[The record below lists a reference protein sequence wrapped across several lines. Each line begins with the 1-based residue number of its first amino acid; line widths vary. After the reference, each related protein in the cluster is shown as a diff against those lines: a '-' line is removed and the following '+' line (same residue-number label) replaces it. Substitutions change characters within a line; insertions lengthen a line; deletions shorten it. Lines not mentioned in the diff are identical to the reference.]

1 MTRLHPLSAVT
12 SAVGM
17 GMFGIMI
24 PPMLVG
30 VLVLVF
36 EVGSF
41 GLAMSTAPL
50 GFAAGAAYGVTYY
63 YRFEYELTE
72 DTFDVSSGVFS
83 RRSREIPYHRIQNVD
98 VTQSVIQR
106 LLGLATVNVETAG
119 GGNTEAALNFVSD
132 AEAQRLQ
139 GEIRRRTARAK
150 ERRGNARR
158 RRRSEESV
166 STARTKS
173 PRTQP
178 DEFVG
183 VEPGGE
189 AERSTNGT
197 VTDDAVDS
205 GTEASI
211 DHPPLDPRST
221 PRLETEMSDT
231 PAANSFDTDPGQSL
245 ETDDWDEPVPEPRR
259 LFSLSSKEL
268 LLYSFSSIRPAAV
281 AGVLFFLFIFTDQII
296 DYLLAVA
303 GPVGGP
309 PDLETG
315 TTGSYAILTIVS
327 LVNGIIVTY
336 LLSVAYTFTTYY
348 GFRLGRAEDDFVY
361 ERGLL
366 QRYSGSIPAEKVQ
379 SVTVTD
385 NPLQRLISYAGLWV
399 ETAGYG
405 PDSGGGSQSAVPLA
419 QEGRVHRFTER
430 LIDLER
436 PTFSSPPALARRRYL
451 VRYSIVVGFVVAAFY
466 GLSMVMGFERWYFAL
481 LLFLGVPL
489 AAHLRYVHI
498 GYYVGADHLVIRRGF
513 WRRRTTVIPY
523 YRIQTV
529 SNRRSIFQ
537 RRLGLASLVV
547 DTASSRTFFWA
558 TPTIYD
564 LDLETARKVHEE
576 ARERLQDSLEV
587 RRRSD
592 DDSGVSVAFT

>member
-17 GMFGIMI
+17 GMVGIMI

-72 DTFDVSSGVFS
+72 DTCDVSSGVFS

-139 GEIRRRTARAK
+139 REIRRRTSRAK
-150 ERRGNARR
+150 ERRVKTRR
-158 RRRSEESV
+158 QRRSEEAIPTSRAESPPVYSESSV
-166 STARTKS
+166 GKEPDGIAGRPTNGDLTDEAVATKS
-173 PRTQP
+173 EPRM
-178 DEFVG
+178 
-183 VEPGGE
+183 
-189 AERSTNGT
+189 
-197 VTDDAVDS
+197 
-205 GTEASI
+205 
-211 DHPPLDPRST
+211 DHPPLDPRDI
-221 PRLETEMSDT
+221 PRLETGMPET
-231 PAANSFDTDPGQSL
+231 PTTNTFDTTPGQSL
-245 ETDDWDEPVPEPRR
+245 EPDDWDEPVSKPRR

-268 LLYSFSSIRPAAV
+268 LLYSFTSIRPAAV

-296 DYLLAVA
+296 EYLLVVA

-309 PDLETG
+309 PDIETG

-385 NPLQRLISYAGLWV
+385 NPLQRLIKYAGLWV

-430 LIDLER
+430 LMDLGR
-436 PTFSSPPALARRRYL
+436 PTFSSPPPLARRRYL
-451 VRYSIVVGFVVAAFY
+451 VRYSLVAGSVVAGFY
-466 GLSMVMGFERWYFAL
+466 GLSMVTGFERWYFSL
-481 LLFLGVPL
+481 LVFLGVPP

-529 SNRRSIFQ
+529 ANRRSIFQ

-564 LDLETARKVHEE
+564 LDLETARGVHEE
-576 ARERLQDSLEV
+576 ARERLQASLEEH
-587 RRRSD
+587 RRSD